1 MEALACITEMDNKNI
16 DFKYE
21 KKLLLE
27 NINYLIIFDKLK
39 DKEEELIIFVKE
51 ENVISSGYYQ
61 ESFTLDN
68 LQKLNKSFRLFD
80 TIEETIDALK
90 DVIEDNKISIKKDLD
105 ILNFMVKFNKAGKGE
120 EEVNLKLSKN
130 SLSIGKIVE
139 GLIEQINEMKKE
151 IKQNKEEIQKNKEE
165 IKQNKEEYKVEIKK
179 INEKL
184 DILLK
189 EKAKA
194 DGIDSKII
202 KKNEELNLISDR
214 IKNTEI
220 LKNKKIK
227 YKLLYRGTRDG
238 MNASSF
244 HQKCNSI
251 PNTVSIIQTT
261 KGYKFGGYAE
271 KTWENHDGLTL
282 IKDDKSF
289 VFSIDYM
296 KIYNHVNG
304 TDAILHDNNFGP
316 TFRYCFYLYKD
327 FSKNE
332 NSTYY
337 KNDANQHYS
346 GFNRDF
352 ELNDGEQY
360 FSVAEIEVFQIIL
373 E

>member
-1 MEALACITEMDNKNI
+1 LKLISIT
-16 DFKYE
+16 
-21 KKLLLE
+21 
-27 NINYLIIFDKLK
+27 
-39 DKEEELIIFVKE
+39 
-51 ENVISSGYYQ
+51 
-61 ESFTLDN
+61 
-68 LQKLNKSFRLFD
+68 
-80 TIEETIDALK
+80 
-90 DVIEDNKISIKKDLD
+90 IKKDLD

-130 SLSIGKIVE
+130 SLSTGKIIE

-151 IKQNKEEIQKNKEE
+151 IKQNKEEIQKNKE
-165 IKQNKEEYKVEIKK
+165 EIKK

-251 PNTVSIIQTT
+251 PNTISIIQTT

-271 KTWENHDGLTL
+271 QTWENNNNPIW

-304 TDAILHDNNFGP
+304 TDAIYHCNDFGP
-316 TFRYCFYLYKD
+316 SFDYCIYLYND
-327 FSKNE
+327 FSKNFLIYQPLE
-332 NSTYY
+332 VMIDN
-337 KNDANQHYS
+337 NQT
-346 GFNRDF
+346 
-352 ELNDGEQY
+352 
-360 FSVAEIEVFQIIL
+360 
-373 E
+373 

>member
-1 MEALACITEMDNKNI
+1 MEAPTVKFEKDNKNI
-16 DFKYE
+16 DFKFE

-27 NINYLIIFDKLK
+27 NVNYLIKFGKFK
-39 DKEEELIIFVKE
+39 SEQEELIIFVKE

-61 ESFTLDN
+61 ESFSLEN
-68 LQKLNKSFRLFD
+68 LQKLSKCFRIFD
-80 TIEETIDALK
+80 TIDETIDCLK
-90 DVIEDNKISIKKDLD
+90 EVIEAQKISIKKDLD
-105 ILNFMVKFNKAGKGE
+105 VLNFMVKLNKAGKGE
-120 EEVNLKLSKN
+120 EEVNLKLTKN
-130 SLSIGKIVE
+130 SLSTGKIVE
-139 GLIEQINEMKKE
+139 SLIDQINEMKKE
-151 IKQNKEEIQKNKEE
+151 IKENKE
-165 IKQNKEEYKVEIKK
+165 EIKK

-184 DILLK
+184 DILFK

-214 IKNTEI
+214 IKNTEL

-251 PNTVSIIQTT
+251 PQTVSIVQTT

-271 KTWENHDGLTL
+271 KALENHNGTYW

-289 VFSIDYM
+289 VFSIDHM
-296 KIYNHVNG
+296 KIYNHVQG
-304 TDAILHDNNFGP
+304 TDAIFHSNNYGP
-316 TFRYCFYLYKD
+316 TFCCCINLQKD
-327 FSKNE
+327 FSNNQNYTYDKN
-332 NSTYY
+332 NT
-337 KNDANQHYS
+337 NQYFS
-346 GFNRDF
+346 GFNRDY

-360 FSVAEIEVFQIIL
+360 FSLAEIEVFQVLL

>member
-1 MEALACITEMDNKNI
+1 MEAPINKPENDNKSIN
-16 DFKYE
+16 FKYE

-27 NINYLIIFDKLK
+27 NINYLIKFGKLK

-68 LQKLNKSFRLFD
+68 LQKLSKCFRFFD

-90 DVIEDNKISIKKDLD
+90 DVIEANKISIKKDIG
-105 ILNFMVKFNKAGKGE
+105 ILNFVVKLNRGGKGE
-120 EEVNLKLSKN
+120 EEVDLKLSKN
-130 SLSIGKIVE
+130 SLFNGKIIE

-151 IKQNKEEIQKNKEE
+151 IKQNKE
-165 IKQNKEEYKVEIKK
+165 EIKK

-214 IKNTEI
+214 IRNTEL

-238 MNASSF
+238 MNAFSF

-251 PNTVSIIQTT
+251 PNTITVIQTT

-271 KTWENHDGLTL
+271 QTWENHSDGSW

-304 TDAILHDNNFGP
+304 TDAILHNNSYGP
-316 TFRYCFYLYKD
+316 SFQYCIYLYND
-327 FSKNE
+327 FSKNKNYTDVKNNA
-332 NSTYY
+332 NS
-337 KNDANQHYS
+337 NYS
-346 GFNRDF
+346 GFNRDY
-352 ELNDGEQY
+352 ELNDGERY
-360 FSVAEIEVFQIIL
+360 FSVSEIEVFQIIL

>member
-1 MEALACITEMDNKNI
+1 MEAPTVKFEKDNKNI
-16 DFKYE
+16 DFKFE

-27 NINYLIIFDKLK
+27 NVNYLIKFGKFK
-39 DKEEELIIFVKE
+39 SEQEELIIFVKE

-61 ESFTLDN
+61 ESFSLEN
-68 LQKLNKSFRLFD
+68 LQKLSKCFRIFD
-80 TIEETIDALK
+80 TIDETIDCLK
-90 DVIEDNKISIKKDLD
+90 EVIEAQKISIKKDLD
-105 ILNFMVKFNKAGKGE
+105 VLNFMVKLNKAGKGE
-120 EEVNLKLSKN
+120 EEVNLKLTKN
-130 SLSIGKIVE
+130 SLSTGKIVE
-139 GLIEQINEMKKE
+139 SLIEQINEMKKE
-151 IKQNKEEIQKNKEE
+151 IKENKE
-165 IKQNKEEYKVEIKK
+165 EIKK

-184 DILLK
+184 DILFK

-214 IKNTEI
+214 IKNTEL

-238 MNASSF
+238 MNPSSF

-251 PNTVSIIQTT
+251 PQTVSIVQTT

-271 KTWENHDGLTL
+271 KTWENHNGIW

-289 VFSIDYM
+289 VFSIGHM
-296 KIYNHVNG
+296 KIYNNVQG
-304 TDAILHDNNFGP
+304 KEAILHNNDYGP
-316 TFRYCFYLYKD
+316 SFCGCIQIKKD
-327 FSKNE
+327 FSNNQNCTWNKN
-332 NSTYY
+332 N
-337 KNDANQHYS
+337 ANQYFS
-346 GFNRDF
+346 GFNRDY

-360 FSVAEIEVFQIIL
+360 FSLTEIEVFQVVL